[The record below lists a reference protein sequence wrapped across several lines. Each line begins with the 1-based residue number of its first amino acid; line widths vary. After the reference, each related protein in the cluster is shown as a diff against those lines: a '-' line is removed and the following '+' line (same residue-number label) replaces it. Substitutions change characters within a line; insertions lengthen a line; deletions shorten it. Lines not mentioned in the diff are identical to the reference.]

1 MNDDKKMNY
10 FKYKLL
16 CFHHTE
22 KEDAVHGNYE
32 NIFYLSVSNFGLKW
46 KFSRVWSFELVVSFD
61 TEIFLFQFQIFLVL
75 ITKNI
80 WWAKEMMSRLNIKLD
95 FLN

>member
-16 CFHHTE
+16 CFQSTE

-32 NIFYLSVSNFGLKW
+32 NIFYLSVSNFGLE
-46 KFSRVWSFELVVSFD
+46 FSLVWSFEFSG
-61 TEIFLFQFQIFLVL
+61 
-75 ITKNI
+75 
-80 WWAKEMMSRLNIKLD
+80 
-95 FLN
+95 

>member
-32 NIFYLSVSNFGLKW
+32 NISQTLDSNENFLEFDLLS
-46 KFSRVWSFELVVSFD
+46 
-61 TEIFLFQFQIFLVL
+61 
-75 ITKNI
+75 
-80 WWAKEMMSRLNIKLD
+80 
-95 FLN
+95 

>member
-32 NIFYLSVSNFGLKW
+32 NIWTQNENSLKFDLLS
-46 KFSRVWSFELVVSFD
+46 
-61 TEIFLFQFQIFLVL
+61 
-75 ITKNI
+75 
-80 WWAKEMMSRLNIKLD
+80 
-95 FLN
+95 

>member
-16 CFHHTE
+16 WFHHTE

-32 NIFYLSVSNFGLKW
+32 NIFYPSVSNIGLKR
-46 KFSRVWSFELVVSFD
+46 KFP
-61 TEIFLFQFQIFLVL
+61 
-75 ITKNI
+75 
-80 WWAKEMMSRLNIKLD
+80 
-95 FLN
+95 